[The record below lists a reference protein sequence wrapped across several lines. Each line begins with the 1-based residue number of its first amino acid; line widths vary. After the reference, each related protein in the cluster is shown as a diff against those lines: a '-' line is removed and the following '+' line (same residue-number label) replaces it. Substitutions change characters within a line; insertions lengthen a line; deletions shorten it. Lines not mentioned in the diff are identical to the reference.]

1 MSGTVHAGI
10 PGNKGII
17 FKLATIDYDGDT
29 KKVGITTE
37 DKDESDLTFAE
48 AAAGDLKDFKVG
60 VTAINST
67 EAGSL
72 WKYLWDNPGIEV
84 ACVYG
89 PHGNAVP
96 SVTKPHFG
104 LTVKATGKPPIEQE
118 AKATKERTTFD
129 YEFEVTVAP
138 VLITA

>member
-1 MSGTVHAGI
+1 MTTSTGVT
-10 PGNKGII
+10 GNKGIV
-17 FKLATIDYDGDT
+17 FKLGGTAFDQDV

-48 AAAGDLKDFKVG
+48 AAAGDLKDFKVA

-67 EAGSL
+67 QAGSF
-72 WKYLWDNPGIEV
+72 WKHLWDNPGLEE
-84 ACVYG
+84 ACIYG

-96 SVTKPHFG
+96 TADKPHFG

-118 AKATKERTTFD
+118 AKATNERMNFD
-129 YEFEVTVAP
+129 YEFDVTVAP